1 MSTIERTLITVH
13 PEARLALEMSLHED
27 EERRALRGE
36 LTILKWAWQ
45 REEELA
51 SIADGIV
58 GPPAARAHP
67 AP

>member
-1 MSTIERTLITVH
+1 
-13 PEARLALEMSLHED
+13 MSLHED

-51 SIADGIV
+51 AIADGIV
-58 GPPAARAHP
+58 TLPGAPVPPVR
-67 AP
+67 